1 MRALSKTLVI
11 SILVAVIL
19 VGGIAAYLLMSK
31 GSSATKGGEVTSTS
45 SVATQPSL
53 EACLKGPSAII
64 VYEDGEKD
72 FADALLQYVEKQLAS
87 NLPPGTKFC
96 SLSAKE
102 TGLTSLPM
110 YPALVF
116 RVEMTEI
123 KGKLRSFILNETL
136 PGGYIPFRYDYF
148 ASFATQLGMYLGKGA
163 PKYTHEAKVIIV
175 NGDAPGTQV
184 NEKYL
189 GAAKGRLAVVLSA
202 IFVADIKDIQVTD
215 KPPVGIVPDEYPAVY
230 AESSA
235 NLSKYNPDLR
245 EVAPGIYYDYR
256 DSLAELLAG
265 LGLVPAA
272 LIKYK
277 PIPYLDKHPAL
288 GNGKIHIAIFDD
300 IMCPYCAR
308 LYANVMPKL
317 VEYARNNTV
326 TIHILDLPVHQSQE
340 ALEFHKLMLCY
351 YNKTHDAWKYYEI
364 LHDTY
369 KQLYSYILSGKA
381 EQKLAEMVKKLRE
394 ELNTTEL
401 CPAAKYVEL
410 SIQHSQDVGIRG
422 VPGIVIWK
430 EGGRYMLVAMGYHDI
445 DWFAE
450 AIKWMETH

>member
-11 SILVAVIL
+11 SVLVAVIV

-31 GSSATKGGEVTSTS
+31 SSSATKGEKVTT
-45 SVATQPSL
+45 TTTQQPSL

-64 VYEDGEKD
+64 VYEKGEKD
-72 FADALLQYVEKQLAS
+72 FADTLLQYVEKQLAS

-96 SLSAKE
+96 ALSAKE

-116 RVEMTEI
+116 KINMSEI
-123 KGKLRSFILNETL
+123 KGKLRDFVLNETL

-163 PKYTHEAKVIIV
+163 PRYTHEAKIIIV
-175 NGDAPGTQV
+175 NGNAPGTQV

-189 GAAKGRLAVVLSA
+189 EVAKGRLAVALSA
-202 IFVADIKDIQVTD
+202 IFVADIKDIRVVN
-215 KPPVGIVPDEYPAVY
+215 KPPANIVPDEYPAVY
-230 AESSA
+230 AESDA
-235 NLSKYNPDLR
+235 DLAKYNPDLR
-245 EVAPGIYYDYR
+245 EVAPGIYYDYK

-288 GNGKIHIAIFDD
+288 GHGKIHIAIFDD
-300 IMCPYCAR
+300 IMCPFCAK
-308 LYANVMPKL
+308 LYISVMPKL
-317 VEYARNNTV
+317 IQYAKNNTI
-326 TIHILDLPVHQSQE
+326 TIHILDLPVHNSQVE
-340 ALEFHKLMLCY
+340 FEFHKLMLCY
-351 YNKTHDAWKYYEI
+351 YNKTHNAWSYYNI
-364 LHDTY
+364 LYSTY
-369 KQLYSYILSGKA
+369 KEIYSYILSGKA
-381 EQKLAEMVKKLRE
+381 EQKLATIIKKLE
-394 ELNTTEL
+394 KEFNITPS

-410 SIQHSQDVGIRG
+410 SIQHAQDVGIRG
-422 VPGIVIWK
+422 TPGIVIWRQGSK
-430 EGGRYMLVAMGYHDI
+430 YMLISMGYHDI
-445 DWFAE
+445 GWFIK

>member
-1 MRALSKTLVI
+1 MIALKAVSKTLTIGIFVVL
-11 SILVAVIL
+11 ILVA
-19 VGGIAAYLLMSK
+19 GIAAYLLMAK
-31 GSSATKGGEVTSTS
+31 NSSTKGGGVQGNTS
-45 SVATQPSL
+45 SQQNL
-53 EACLKGPSAII
+53 QECLKGPSAII
-64 VYEDGEKD
+64 VYENGQKD
-72 FADALLQYVEKQLAS
+72 FANTLLQYVERQLAS
-87 NLPPGTKFC
+87 NLPPNTKFC
-96 SLSAKE
+96 ALSANE
-102 TGLTSLPM
+102 TGLTSLPV

-116 RVEMTEI
+116 KINIDDV
-123 KGKLRSFILNETL
+123 KGKLRGFVLNESL

-148 ASFATQLGMYLGKGA
+148 ASFATQIGMYLGKGA
-163 PKYTHEAKVIIV
+163 PRYTHEAKIIIV

-184 NEKYL
+184 NMKYL
-189 GAAKGRLAVVLSA
+189 DAAKGRLGVVLSA
-202 IFVADIKDIQVTD
+202 IFVADIKDIKVVD
-215 KPPVGIVPDEYPAVY
+215 KPPANTKPREYPAVY
-230 AESSA
+230 AESNTDLA
-235 NLSKYNPDLR
+235 KYNPDLK
-245 EVAPGIYYDYR
+245 EAAPGIYYDAR

-272 LIKYK
+272 LIEYK

-308 LYANVMPKL
+308 LYINVMPKL
-317 VEYARNNTV
+317 IEYAKNNTV

-340 ALEFHKLMLCY
+340 ALVFHKLLLCY
-351 YNKTHDAWKYYEI
+351 YNKTHNAWRYYEI

-381 EQKLAEMVKKLRE
+381 EQKLTEIVKKLRE

-410 SIQHSQDVGIRG
+410 SIQHAQDVGIRG
-422 VPGIVIWK
+422 VPGIVIWRS
-430 EGGRYMLVAMGYHDI
+430 GGNEMLVTMGYHDLN
-445 DWFAE
+445 WFIE

>member
-1 MRALSKTLVI
+1 MRALSKTLAITV
-11 SILVAVIL
+11 LVAAIAV
-19 VGGIAAYLLMSK
+19 VGIAAYLLMSK
-31 GSSATKGGEVTSTS
+31 GSPSTKGENVTTT
-45 SVATQPSL
+45 ATQQPSL

-64 VYEDGEKD
+64 VYESGEKN
-72 FADALLQYVEKQLAS
+72 FADTLLQYVEKQLAS

-96 SLSAKE
+96 ALSAKE

-116 RVEMTEI
+116 KLGMDEI
-123 KGKLRSFILNETL
+123 KGKLRDFVLNATL

-163 PKYTHEAKVIIV
+163 PKYTHEAKIIIV

-202 IFVADIKDIQVTD
+202 IFVADVKDIQVVD
-215 KPPVGIVPDEYPAVY
+215 KPPTNIVPDEYPAVY
-230 AESSA
+230 AESNA
-235 NLSKYNPDLR
+235 DLAKYNPDLR
-245 EVAPGIYYDYR
+245 EVAPGIYYDYK

-288 GNGKIHIAIFDD
+288 GSGEIHIAIFDD

-308 LYANVMPKL
+308 LYINVMPKL
-317 VEYARNNTV
+317 VEYAKNNTV

-340 ALEFHKLMLCY
+340 ALVFHKLMLCY
-351 YNKTHDAWKYYEI
+351 YNKTHNAWKYYEI
-364 LHDTY
+364 FHDTY

-381 EQKLAEMVKKLRE
+381 EQKLAEIVKKLRE

-430 EGGRYMLVAMGYHDI
+430 KGGKHMLVAMGYHDI
-445 DWFAE
+445 DWFME
-450 AIKWMETH
+450 AIKWMKTH